1 MVRKRQAREPLFY
14 IQQPK
19 ISKPVAPM
27 QDHYSTPRK
36 TQKDTANDSGG
47 SSSFNMPTRGNNF
60 HQFQS
65 PQPSAMNELAKE
77 NESEQSPDDQTES
90 AENDKDDANQ
100 EKSRSKFKDM
110 TISEKIDYFVHM
122 PTHIPKLKCEVTT
135 GDRTYRGIIIDREEQ
150 EEGEAIVMRTGR
162 RTTTVRTESITAIRL
177 LGL

>member
-1 MVRKRQAREPLFY
+1 MYRRSACSMVRKRQAREPLFY

-36 TQKDTANDSGG
+36 TQKDTANDGGG
-47 SSSFNMPTRGNNF
+47 SSSFNMPTRGNSF
-60 HQFQS
+60 QQFQN
-65 PQPSAMNELAKE
+65 PQPSAMNELPK
-77 NESEQSPDDQTES
+77 
-90 AENDKDDANQ
+90 ENDKDDANQ

-162 RTTTVRTESITAIRL
+162 RTTTVRTESITA
-177 LGL
+177 